1 MNRIVLSVVCLF
13 VTLCGFAQAH
23 ENTTDYVSISA
34 LQLIPGEGKDTKSF
48 VVSLE
53 GSQIYTA
60 ATMDIVIPE
69 GYEIVFSGKNPKV
82 NNNNESSAGLYPVTN
97 EEEVEEEEANP
108 VYNSHTVSASLV
120 NNQTV
125 RVVVASLSGWSF
137 ASTSGKLF
145 RVYVK
150 ATPYAKP
157 GYSDVKIENCFFNT
171 EDARQ
176 WDTKDLTI
184 SDKLSATTSST
195 LPLTISSDT
204 HWSTCILPFDAS
216 IPAGVKAYASDSH
229 DDENVYLTEVQT
241 LKAYTPYILYSE
253 NGYSGT
259 MSGTVN
265 ANSYPA
271 SGYVAVGNL
280 NGAIVNQNISSGYV
294 LQRHGSDFMFYAVD
308 PEKAVTVPA
317 GKCWVTL
324 SDAGASIRNIVITD
338 ANGIQSVLSDDDSSE
353 VFNLMGI
360 RVQQPK
366 SGAIYIKNGK
376 KFINK

>member
-1 MNRIVLSVVCLF
+1 MKHLMTIFMSLLCLCAYADDTHDY
-13 VTLCGFAQAH
+13 VTLSTAELTPGGSEIEVVASLNRVDNNTYTGFQ
-23 ENTTDYVSISA
+23 
-34 LQLIPGEGKDTKSF
+34 
-48 VVSLE
+48 
-53 GSQIYTA
+53 
-60 ATMDIVIPE
+60 MDIVIPE
-69 GYEIVFSGKNPKV
+69 PFDFVKVENEDEDLVCCLKLTGSGNVLKAAHLVEGNIIDV
-82 NNNNESSAGLYPVTN
+82 NGDKTLRVTCI
-97 EEEVEEEEANP
+97 
-108 VYNSHTVSASLV
+108 T
-120 NNQTV
+120 
-125 RVVVASLSGWSF
+125 
-137 ASTSGKLF
+137 TSGAEFKTGTGGLF
-145 RVYVK
+145 KFSLK
-150 ATPYAKP
+150 ANSFAKP
-157 GYSDVKIENCFFNT
+157 GVADIQIKNT
-171 EDARQ
+171 KFGNGTTQ
-176 WDTKDLTI
+176 YLVVNKQI
-184 SDKLSATTSST
+184 SSISVSSSSS
-195 LPLTISSDT
+195 LPLSVSSET

-229 DDENVYLTEVQT
+229 DSENVYLTEVQT
-241 LKAYTPYILYSE
+241 LKAYTPYVLYSE

-259 MSGTVN
+259 MSGTVD

-280 NGAIVNQNISSGYV
+280 NGAIVNQEISSGYV
-294 LQRHGSDFMFYAVD
+294 LQKHDSGFMFYRIN

-338 ANGIQSVLSDDDSSE
+338 ANGIQSALSDDDSSE